1 MVRLVVC
8 KSLMS
13 SLTAAPPIDEH
24 ELVAALRAGDEDAF
38 TKLVNHY
45 QAQMLKLALAY
56 VPSHAIAE
64 EVVQESWVG
73 VLNGIGR
80 FEQRSQLKTWIMRIV
95 MNRAKRRGAQEAR
108 TIPISAIRDEHRD
121 RGPSVEPDRFRGPSD
136 QWPGHWLVAPAGWS
150 GIPEDRLLSRETLA
164 HVGRALQALPESQR
178 EVITLHDVLGY
189 SSAEVCNVLAIS
201 ETNQRVLLHRARSRV
216 RMAVERYLQQ

>member
-1 MVRLVVC
+1 MN
-8 KSLMS
+8 
-13 SLTAAPPIDEH
+13 LTSAASPTDEL
-24 ELVAALRAGDEDAF
+24 ELVLALRAGDEDAF
-38 TKLVNHY
+38 TDLVNRY
-45 QAQMLKLALAY
+45 QAQMVKIALAY

-64 EVVQESWVG
+64 EVVQEAWLG

-108 TIPISAIRDEHRD
+108 TIPISAIRDEGAD
-121 RGPSVEPDRFRGPSD
+121 RETSVEPDRFRGQSD

-150 GIPEDRLLSRETLA
+150 GIPEDRLLSKETLA
-164 HVGRALQALPESQR
+164 HVGKALEALPESQR
-178 EVITLHDVLGY
+178 EVITLRDVLGY

-216 RMAVERYLQQ
+216 RAAVERYLQQ